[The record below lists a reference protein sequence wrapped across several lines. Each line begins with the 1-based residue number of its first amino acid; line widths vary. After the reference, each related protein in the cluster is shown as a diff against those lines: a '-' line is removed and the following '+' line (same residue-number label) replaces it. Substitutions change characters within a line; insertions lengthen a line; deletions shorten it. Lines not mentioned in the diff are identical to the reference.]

1 MKSRV
6 WFFFTAVAILVV
18 AAVFFILQSPA
29 YAEASESQ
37 IEQWC
42 VEASAGADTHA
53 LEHLQQAAAQR
64 QIAAMRALAQVYL
77 HRGQPQEALN
87 LLTDAASRGDTGS
100 ATILGKA
107 YFLGQDGIAKDDAQA
122 LKWLSQS
129 SAKDNPN
136 AAYYL
141 GLIYK
146 SGYGVKPDAQAAA
159 HWFTIAA
166 NHALPA
172 GLFMLG
178 NAYRDGDGV
187 VKDEAKAVAL
197 YQQAADLDLPEAIQT
212 LAMAEQNGELG
223 LKYTP
228 EEKQRAMFEM
238 GHALK
243 DRPAAP

>member
-1 MKSRV
+1 MKSRS
-6 WFFFTAVAILVV
+6 WMLLTAVAVV
-18 AAVFFILQSPA
+18 MTAAVLFIWQSQA
-29 YAEASESQ
+29 YAEVTENQ
-37 IEQWC
+37 IEQWR

-53 LEHLQQAAAQR
+53 LEYLQDAAAHA
-64 QIAAMRALAQVYL
+64 QIPAMRALGEVYL
-77 HRGQPQEALN
+77 HRGKPNDAIK
-87 LLTDAASRGDTGS
+87 LLTDAASQGDTGS

-107 YFLGQDGIAKDDAQA
+107 YFLGHDGIAKDDAQA
-122 LKWLSQS
+122 FKWLSIS
-129 SAKDNPN
+129 GAKNDPN

-146 SGYGVKPDAQAAA
+146 SGYGVPSNAATAA
-159 HWFTIAA
+159 HWFGIAA
-166 NHALPA
+166 QHDLPA

-187 VKDEAKAVAL
+187 AKDEAHAVAL
-197 YQQAADLDLPEAIQT
+197 YKQAADLDLPEAIQT